1 MTINLKD
8 FDENQKLKEET
19 VNLIS
24 DILNDPH
31 ITETERKVAQGIIQQ
46 LNIPVEKKKELSVNI
61 DLLLSPPL
69 VSLTF
74 LVFTITRFKSTIF
87 MKTPGKVKFNDLSV
101 SEIAEQMTYIDYQIF
116 CSISSQL
123 VLFYFI

>member
-1 MTINLKD
+1 MTINIKD

-74 LVFTITRFKSTIF
+74 LAFTI
-87 MKTPGKVKFNDLSV
+87 NHL
-101 SEIAEQMTYIDYQIF
+101 
-116 CSISSQL
+116 
-123 VLFYFI
+123 